1 MRGGSQN
8 EGGCL
13 KLGVAKGSLNLGG
26 GQKGGVPKRRGSP
39 SRGLPK
45 SCRGVMSVGGG
56 GPQIWGGVPNQTPPP
71 IYRAL
76 EEDAHLERG
85 LHRRRRKLGRREMC
99 GIA

>member
-1 MRGGSQN
+1 MGDPKFGGGS
-8 EGGCL
+8 L
-13 KLGVAKGSLNLGG
+13 TK
-26 GQKGGVPKRRGSP
+26 P
-39 SRGLPK
+39 
-45 SCRGVMSVGGG
+45 
-56 GPQIWGGVPNQTPPP
+56 PPP